1 MASEEVLYWPAFF
14 GYMGVAS
21 ALIFANAGAAYGTAR
36 AGNGLAGMAIT
47 NPSAVI
53 KNIIPII
60 MAGILGIYGLIV
72 AVILLGSSKCGSCT
86 TTVGAVSIFFLS
98 IFCVSHKKAKAHL
111 CFFLR
116 LFH

>member
-1 MASEEVLYWPAFF
+1 MSTSNEEILYWPAFF

-36 AGNGLAGMAIT
+36 SGNGLAGMAIT
-47 NPSAVI
+47 NPGAVI

-72 AVILLGSSKCGSCT
+72 AVILLGSSTSTC
-86 TTVGAVSIFFLS
+86 VPSISLHP
-98 IFCVSHKKAKAHL
+98 ILFCPVPPSYQRSPPP
-111 CFFLR
+111 R
-116 LFH
+116 LQK

>member
-1 MASEEVLYWPAFF
+1 MSGTANEVLYWPAFF

-36 AGNGLAGMAIT
+36 SGNGLAGMAIT
-47 NPSAVI
+47 NPAAVI

-72 AVILLGSSKCGSCT
+72 AVILLGSSKFSLKL
-86 TTVGAVSIFFLS
+86 VSI
-98 IFCVSHKKAKAHL
+98 L
-111 CFFLR
+111 CNVLCSQ
-116 LFH
+116 H